1 MIVREPGSSERNV
14 DEGESLVMKKV
25 QVCVVLVTDFPTDDK
40 DQSED
45 GQSATKEW
53 IDALR

>member
-1 MIVREPGSSERNV
+1 MIDREPGSSERNV

-25 QVCVVLVTDFPTDDK
+25 QVCVVLVAVSPSDDK

-45 GQSATKEW
+45 G
-53 IDALR
+53 